1 MSNAWGIEYSEVPDE
16 NIKSWH
22 KDFSINTKWFFIKP
36 SQLFKNVVKRCEED
50 KEYASNINI
59 KLLEIFKDIEDSARW
74 KDSEKDLSWLFRDI
88 DLNSNKLW
96 WVLKS
101 RNELLVKLLQ
111 NIRDLNLKFA
121 NNTIDAFGDAY
132 EYLISMYAANA
143 GKSWW
148 EYFTPQ
154 EVSELLS
161 KITINWKTDINNI
174 YDPTCW
180 SWSLLLKVSSEIEK
194 NWQTNRSDLN
204 FYWQEKNA
212 TTYNLCRMNMF
223 LHWISYN
230 KFDIQNDDT
239 LTHPKHLYL
248 KWQMDVIVSNPPY
261 SINWEWSDNPSLV
274 SDERFSEVVLA
285 PKSKADLAFVLHSL
299 YMLSWKW
306 TAAIVEFPSVLTRSW
321 DEAKIRQHLVDNNH
335 VDTIIQLPDNIFFGT
350 NIWTC
355 IIVLKKDWTR
365 KEDTS
370 ILFIDA
376 SKEFVKT
383 WKKNKLTEENIQKIF
398 QTYQNRKSIEHFSK
412 LVSLENFLKDND
424 EYQLNV
430 WRFVEQEDTTEK
442 IDINELEKEIK
453 ESVENQN
460 KLREQL
466 DNCIDEIKKMCNL

>member
-1 MSNAWGIEYSEVPDE
+1 M
-16 NIKSWH
+16 K
-22 KDFSINTKWFFIKP
+22 
-36 SQLFKNVVKRCEED
+36 
-50 KEYASNINI
+50 
-59 KLLEIFKDIEDSARW
+59 
-74 KDSEKDLSWLFRDI
+74 
-88 DLNSNKLW
+88 
-96 WVLKS
+96 
-101 RNELLVKLLQ
+101 
-111 NIRDLNLKFA
+111 
-121 NNTIDAFGDAY
+121 
-132 EYLISMYAANA
+132 
-143 GKSWW
+143 
-148 EYFTPQ
+148 
-154 EVSELLS
+154 
-161 KITINWKTDINNI
+161 
-174 YDPTCW
+174 
-180 SWSLLLKVSSEIEK
+180 K
-194 NWQTNRSDLN
+194 NWQTNKSDLN

-223 LHWISYN
+223 LHWISFN

-239 LTHPKHLYL
+239 LTHPKHLSF
-248 KWQMDVIVSNPPY
+248 KWKMDVIVSNPPY
-261 SINWEWSDNPSLV
+261 SINWKWSDNPSLV

-398 QTYQNRKSIEHFSK
+398 QTYQNRESIEHFSK
-412 LVSLENFLKDND
+412 LVSLEDFLKDND

-466 DNCIDEIKKMCNL
+466 DNCIEEIKKMCNL